1 MRLRAL
7 LRIAAPAAILGL
19 AARSAGPAPATVAA
33 PRGDSRT
40 TAFLHASVVPM
51 DSERL
56 LPDQTVVVS
65 GSRILT
71 LGPSPSTPVPP
82 AAHRIDARGLFLM
95 PGLADMHVHVYVPE
109 ELTLYAASGVTTVFN
124 LDGRPAHLLWRRRVA
139 SGELFGPAIYTAGP
153 TFRRPRSA
161 DEAAQEVDRQA
172 DAGYDAVKIYNE
184 VSRAEYPALT
194 AEAKRRNMI
203 LVGHV
208 ARQPGFAATLAAG
221 QSIAHAEELVYTV
234 FNDDPDPRHEVV
246 HTLDTTKI
254 PHAVA
259 MTKEAGV
266 SVIAT
271 LVAFHNIVRQ
281 ATNLPAYL
289 RNPDLAFLA
298 PFQREL
304 LEPAHNT
311 YANRFA
317 KETLPGLG
325 VSYEFQRQLVLALHD
340 GGVPILAGTDASW
353 LGVPGTSLIEE
364 VENFQDAGF
373 TPYAALRTATADA
386 AALLRQEREFGTL
399 RAGNRADL
407 LVLRRNPLEDVHRL
421 RDMAGVMVA
430 GRWIPEAERRRLIE
444 ELPKAYAAGRR
455 RLEALAASDPPALD
469 AYLSANDPL
478 GALSSALL
486 RGRIRSAGG
495 AASVVDML
503 RRVRQA
509 NPDSPMV
516 SEETINQLGYDL
528 VGQKSG
534 EDALAMFRL
543 NTELYPRSG
552 NAYDSLAE
560 TYLGLGDKARA
571 REYYAKAL
579 EVQPD
584 YGNAKAARAILDAKD

>member
-1 MRLRAL
+1 
-7 LRIAAPAAILGL
+7 
-19 AARSAGPAPATVAA
+19 
-33 PRGDSRT
+33 
-40 TAFLHASVVPM
+40 M

-208 ARQPGFAATLAAG
+208 AREPGFAATLAAG
-221 QSIAHAEELVYTV
+221 QSIAH
-234 FNDDPDPRHEVV
+234 DPDPRHEVV

>member
-208 ARQPGFAATLAAG
+208 AREPGFAATLAAG

-486 RGRIRSAGG
+486 RGRVRSAGG